1 MEGITAP
8 PLTSAEPGRLVQVK
22 VRNGFLSTHSDSTE
36 TVPLIFA
43 RPVDLPLASSASPS
57 RLLMETHGKT
67 ATNTAAISATATAK
81 ASAFTRKDGGFQA
94 VAHDVPSG
102 PNPESN

>member
-1 MEGITAP
+1 MNRMQLRMEGITAP

-22 VRNGFLSTHSDSTE
+22 GR
-36 TVPLIFA
+36 
-43 RPVDLPLASSASPS
+43 
-57 RLLMETHGKT
+57 T
-67 ATNTAAISATATAK
+67 ATNTVAISATATAK
-81 ASAFTRKDGGFQA
+81 ASTFTRKDGGFQA